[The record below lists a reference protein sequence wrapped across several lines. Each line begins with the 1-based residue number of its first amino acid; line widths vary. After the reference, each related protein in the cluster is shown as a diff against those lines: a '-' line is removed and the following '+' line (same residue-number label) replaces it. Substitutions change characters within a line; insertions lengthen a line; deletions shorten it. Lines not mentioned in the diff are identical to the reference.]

1 LGTIR
6 RLLRGEFGNTF
17 DPAGAASEQVFT
29 LVSELCEETPTTLIV
44 DDLQWADLATISVW
58 DRLARSVNRLP
69 LLLIGVTR
77 SVPQRPELAV
87 VRRTVGERGVVK
99 LNRLPDSAVEFL
111 VAELSRG
118 RPGRS
123 LLDIAADAAGNPLY
137 LTELVAAL
145 GRARRLELND
155 VGVVEVTDGPVPASL
170 LGAIADRLDFLE
182 RDVRVVLQAAALLGI
197 EFLVADL
204 AVVRNCRVPD
214 LVTPIDRARAAG
226 VLVDA
231 GEKLAFRH
239 PLIHIALYEEIAA
252 PVRSAWH
259 RDAARSLAQAGAP
272 VHRVA
277 TQLLQ
282 AFALVDAGPLDELL
296 MDWLAGAAAT
306 LVAQTPQTAIDLLR
320 AACRRSSARTAR
332 GSWLAARLAEALYR
346 SGDSVEA
353 ERIAR
358 QTMVVVSDPDL
369 LVDLHWTMA
378 QCRTFAGRAD
388 ESLESL
394 DEAIAL
400 PGVSQRQRARLLVL
414 AARMHRDLGKVTAAG
429 DMATKALATAEEV
442 GDTWTLAW
450 SLHVMTVVSIMSG
463 DVASALPLFDRALD
477 VVGEDSAL
485 TDLGLLLQINKSVAL
500 GDLDRYD
507 DAVGTATRVRQL
519 ADETGSIVRLA
530 QARSALG
537 QLLFKAGRWDD
548 TKSEVEA
555 VADDLKDP
563 PTICCDRGFAAM
575 IAFHRGDLVAAR
587 EHLSSAAASADQI
600 GDRVISSLVLARCYD
615 HEIRDMPERAFAVLN
630 ECLAGR
636 EELDEV
642 EDLLPEAARLAAF
655 TRATSV
661 LNEVAAQAAA
671 LVQRSRVPRRLGTVA
686 YCRGLLSGSSSLLL
700 LAAEQYEEAGRP
712 LLRARALEAAAVM
725 LAGQRDRGAAR
736 SAFVRADDIYE
747 QLGATWDL
755 ARLRA
760 EFRQYGIRRG
770 PRTKHRVVR
779 SGWDSLT
786 VSEAKVADL
795 VAEGMSNRQIA
806 ERLVLST
813 RTVESHVSHILAK
826 LGVRSRVDIARRVTI

>member
-1 LGTIR
+1 MQDTSGLVGRDAELTLLTEFTADLASGTGRAILIEGEPGIGKSSLARAAATAAEERGCQVYWAAADELGQALPLRPILDAFQPLDSRLATIR

-17 DPAGAASEQVFT
+17 DPAAAASEQVFA
-29 LVSELCEETPTTLIV
+29 LVSELCEETPTTLTV
-44 DDLQWADLATISVW
+44 DDLQWADLSTISVW

-77 SVPQRPELAV
+77 PVPQRPELVAL
-87 VRRTVGERGVVK
+87 RRAVGERGIVK
-99 LNRLPDSAVEFL
+99 LNRLPDSAVELL

-123 LLDIAADAAGNPLY
+123 LLEIAADAAGNPLY

-145 GRARRLELND
+145 GRGRRLELND
-155 VGVVEVTDGPVPASL
+155 VGVVEVTGGPVPVSL

-197 EFLVADL
+197 EFLVTDL

-214 LVTPIDRARAAG
+214 LVTPIDQARAAG

-239 PLIHIALYEEIAA
+239 PLIHAALYDEIAA
-252 PVRSAWH
+252 SVRSAWH

-282 AFALVDAGPLDELL
+282 AFALPDIGPLDELL
-296 MDWLAGAAAT
+296 MDWLAGAAST
-306 LVAQTPQTAIDLLR
+306 LVAQTPRTAIDLLR
-320 AACRRSSARTAR
+320 AACRRSSVRTAR

-358 QTMVVVSDPDL
+358 QTMMVVSDPDL

-378 QCRTFAGRAD
+378 QSRALAGRVD

-394 DEAIAL
+394 AEAIAL

-414 AARMHRDLGKVTAAG
+414 AARAHRDLGKVTAAG
-429 DMATKALATAEEV
+429 EIAAKALATAEEV

-450 SLHVMTVVSIMSG
+450 SLHVMIVVSVMRG
-463 DVASALPLFDRALD
+463 EFASALPLFERALD

-500 GDLDRYD
+500 GNLDRYD
-507 DAVGTATRVRQL
+507 EAVGTATRVRQL
-519 ADETGSIVRLA
+519 ADDTGSLVRLA

-537 QLLFKAGRWDD
+537 QLLFKAGQWDD
-548 TKSEVEA
+548 TQREVEA
-555 VADDLKDP
+555 IADDMKDP
-563 PTICCDRGFAAM
+563 ATTCCDRGLAAR
-575 IAFHRGDLVAAR
+575 IAFHRGDLVVAR
-587 EHLSSAAASADQI
+587 RHLDAAAACADQI
-600 GDRVISSLVLARCYD
+600 GDRVVAPLVLARCHD
-615 HEIRDMPERAFAVLN
+615 HEVADMPEKALAVLS

-655 TRATSV
+655 TKATEV
-661 LNEVAAQAAA
+661 LNDVTAQAAA
-671 LVQRSRVPRRLGTVA
+671 LV
-686 YCRGLLSGSSSLLL
+686 
-700 LAAEQYEEAGRP
+700 
-712 LLRARALEAAAVM
+712 
-725 LAGQRDRGAAR
+725 
-736 SAFVRADDIYE
+736 
-747 QLGATWDL
+747 
-755 ARLRA
+755 
-760 EFRQYGIRRG
+760 
-770 PRTKHRVVR
+770 
-779 SGWDSLT
+779 
-786 VSEAKVADL
+786 
-795 VAEGMSNRQIA
+795 
-806 ERLVLST
+806 
-813 RTVESHVSHILAK
+813 
-826 LGVRSRVDIARRVTI
+826 